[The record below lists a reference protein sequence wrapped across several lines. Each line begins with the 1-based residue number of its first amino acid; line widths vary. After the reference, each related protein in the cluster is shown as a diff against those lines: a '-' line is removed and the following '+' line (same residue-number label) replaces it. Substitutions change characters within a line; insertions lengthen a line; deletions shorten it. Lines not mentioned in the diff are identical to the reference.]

1 MEARSSPRCLAEF
14 QVSSFTFQV
23 QGYRRCGL
31 SRWYNAPL
39 DNRRG
44 FSMRFTIRD
53 LLWLLVVAALAMGWW
68 IDQDRIRRQ
77 EEKLRGE
84 AQRIHTLPLT
94 RAEAVL
100 QVVEAELAANVEVN
114 QRNPGAVS
122 ESDFR
127 RLQMQLDVAKLDV
140 EMARAKEKFGSAT
153 NPLPKGQN
161 SK

>member
-1 MEARSSPRCLAEF
+1 
-14 QVSSFTFQV
+14 
-23 QGYRRCGL
+23 
-31 SRWYNAPL
+31 
-39 DNRRG
+39 
-44 FSMRFTIRD
+44 MRFTIRD

-140 EMARAKEKFGSAT
+140 EMARAKEKFAAAT